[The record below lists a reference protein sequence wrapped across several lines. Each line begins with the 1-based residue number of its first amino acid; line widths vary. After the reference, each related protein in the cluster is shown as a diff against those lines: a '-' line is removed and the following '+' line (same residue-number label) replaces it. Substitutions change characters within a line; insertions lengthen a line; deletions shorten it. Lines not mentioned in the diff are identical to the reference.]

1 MIDRTDWDKAFSG
14 YYKGEVAFNAA
25 MKAHTSLAIGGPAD
39 VVVSPEDPV
48 SVKNIVLLLGRER
61 MPFLPLGGGTNV
73 LVRDG
78 GIEGVVIKCKAFGRI
93 EIIHDAGDTVELFV
107 EAGVP
112 LQKLVNVCRARG
124 YAGME
129 GLAGI
134 PGTLGG
140 AICGNAGSYGCEI
153 KDVLI
158 SAVILRA
165 DGSLE
170 RFRAEEL
177 GFGYRSSHVLPDDI
191 VLSANLGL
199 RKDDAGEV
207 AARTD
212 EFFSRKKAAQP
223 IWERSA
229 GCVFRNPEG
238 VSAGRM
244 IDEAGCKGMRVGAIE
259 VSGLHA
265 NFFVNRGEGRAADY
279 LALMEKVSGRVMER
293 FGVRLEPE
301 IRIVGR
307 G

>member
-1 MIDRTDWDKAFSG
+1 MIDQTDWDKTFSG
-14 YYKGEVAFNAA
+14 YYKGEVAFNAS

-48 SVKNIVLLLGRER
+48 SVKNIVLLLGRQR
-61 MPFLPLGGGTNV
+61 MTFLPLGGGTNV

-93 EIIHDAGDTVELFV
+93 EIIHDAGDTVELFA

-112 LQKLVNVCRARG
+112 LQKLVNVCREHG

-129 GLAGI
+129 GLTGI

-153 KDVLI
+153 KDLLI

-170 RFRAEEL
+170 RFRTEEL
-177 GFGYRSSHVLPDDI
+177 GFGYRSSHILPDDI
-191 VLSANLGL
+191 VLSANLRL

-212 EFFSRKKAAQP
+212 AFFSRKKSAQP

-259 VSGLHA
+259 VSSLHA